1 MQDLQQDVEAIARI
15 DVVPTIL
22 EVVCLATGMGFA
34 AVARV
39 TEDRWVACAV
49 RDDISFGLL
58 PGGELEVRTT
68 ICDEIRDS
76 GQAVVIDHAAADKDF
91 CGHPT
96 PAMYGFQ
103 SYISMPI
110 VRKNGTFFGTLCAI
124 DPKPAIL
131 RTPQTIGMFR
141 MFADL
146 IAFHLEAQDRL
157 VRSEEALLDE
167 RRGAE
172 LREQFIAV
180 LGHDLKNP
188 LAAINSGTRLLAN
201 TALDDRAKTIVS
213 LIRESVGRMLGL
225 IDNVLDLARGR
236 LGGGLT
242 LARSADQPLAP
253 ALEHVIAELRTTWPD
268 RQIDVDLDLP
278 RPVDC
283 DRARIAQLLSNLV
296 ANALT
301 HGADAPIKV
310 RASLDGNALEL
321 SVENQGDAIP
331 PDVLARL
338 FEPFYRGPTDSRNQG
353 LGLGLYIASEIAR
366 AHGGTLTATST
377 PEATRFVLR
386 IPA

>member
-1 MQDLQQDVEAIARI
+1 
-15 DVVPTIL
+15 
-22 EVVCLATGMGFA
+22 
-34 AVARV
+34 
-39 TEDRWVACAV
+39 
-49 RDDISFGLL
+49 
-58 PGGELEVRTT
+58 
-68 ICDEIRDS
+68 
-76 GQAVVIDHAAADKDF
+76 
-91 CGHPT
+91 
-96 PAMYGFQ
+96 MYGFQ

-188 LAAINSGTRLLAN
+188 LAAIDSGTRLLAN

-242 LARSADQPLAP
+242 LTRSADQPLAP

-301 HGADAPIKV
+301 HGAGAPIKV
-310 RASLDGNALEL
+310 RASLDGAALEL

-331 PDVLARL
+331 PDVLDRL

-377 PEATRFVLR
+377 SEATRFVLR
-386 IPA
+386 MPA

>member
-1 MQDLQQDVEAIARI
+1 M
-15 DVVPTIL
+15 
-22 EVVCLATGMGFA
+22 
-34 AVARV
+34 
-39 TEDRWVACAV
+39 
-49 RDDISFGLL
+49 
-58 PGGELEVRTT
+58 RTT

-188 LAAINSGTRLLAN
+188 LAAIDSGTRLLAN

-236 LGGGLT
+236 LGDGLILT
-242 LARSADQPLAP
+242 RSADQPLAP

-296 ANALT
+296 ANAIT

-310 RASLDGNALEL
+310 RASLDANALEL